1 MRIKKMVLHLVVSFL
16 ILMNSS
22 WSQAFSFSE
31 EKEQENQAAKVAAN
45 KYRKSTAIP
54 QACLNELKTQK
65 IAVIIGESHSSER
78 IRAISHTN
86 YGLHFQIINKKLR
99 GLGLKTF
106 TPEEIN
112 SQIAQEEI
120 SAALNN
126 DPDAALSAAER
137 LGANFIL
144 RGVIRSRSQI
154 NPIVN
159 AYEVFVNMA
168 FTLSD
173 ASGRTVADAMA
184 RGDSWS
190 GADTLS
196 ISLELVREKANSVV
210 RRLYRNYCKHRG

>member
-1 MRIKKMVLHLVVSFL
+1 MYIKKMVLHVVVSLL
-16 ILMNSS
+16 ILMIPS

-31 EKEQENQAAKVAAN
+31 EAEQEKKAAKVAAK
-45 KYRKSTAIP
+45 KYRKSTAINK
-54 QACLNELKTQK
+54 ACLNELKTQK
-65 IAVIIGESHSSER
+65 IAVIIGESHSSGR
-78 IRAISHTN
+78 IRPISHTN

-99 GLGLKTF
+99 GLGLKTY

-126 DPDAALSAAER
+126 DPDAALSAAGR

-144 RGVIRSRSQI
+144 RGIIRSRSQI

-159 AYEVFVNMA
+159 VHEVFVNMS

-173 ASGRTVADAMA
+173 SSGQIVADSMA
-184 RGDSWS
+184 SGDSWS
-190 GADTLS
+190 GADTMS
-196 ISLELVREKANSVV
+196 ISLIIVREQANGVV
-210 RRLYRNYCKHRG
+210 RRLYRDYCKHRG